1 MTVKIYN
8 QTCESIQI
16 LDAGS
21 KNKIC
26 MTNKIYK
33 RETVL
38 LCLLVWLKAP
48 AQVVTDTV
56 KMGINDHNTIYV
68 TAVFNKKDA
77 LTLNFDTGCTDL
89 ILTTDILKN
98 KLYDSVKLYN
108 RDYSLE
114 IGQSVF
120 STRVYDAQ
128 LTGHGTEGRFGWNFF
143 SDKTVEL
150 NYDSGIMVIHNEL
163 PNEVLKNDTYTRL
176 PFKIMEG
183 IPFIEAEIIQNNK
196 SLKDYFLFDTGY
208 QRTAMLDNEELLKNG
223 FPEMKEL
230 NRVIMRGGQGNEV
243 PVITSELRVLK
254 IGTFK
259 LENVPVQ
266 QITGNKP
273 MKNRNAH
280 ILGNEVLKRFNVFMD
295 YKNGFVYLKPNSLFN
310 LDYIETKKS

>member
-1 MTVKIYN
+1 
-8 QTCESIQI
+8 
-16 LDAGS
+16 
-21 KNKIC
+21 

-33 RETVL
+33 KGPVL
-38 LCLLVWLKAP
+38 LCLLVWLNAP
-48 AQVVTDTV
+48 AQVVADTL

-68 TAVFNKKDA
+68 TTVFNKKDT

-89 ILTTDILKN
+89 ILTTDVLKN

-108 RDYSLE
+108 TDYSLE

-120 STRVYDAQ
+120 FTRVYDAQ

-143 SDKTVEL
+143 TDKTVEL
-150 NYDSGIMVIHNEL
+150 NYDSGIMVVHNEL

-183 IPFIEAEIIQNNK
+183 IPFIEAEIIQNDK

-230 NRVIMRGGQGNEV
+230 NRVMMRGGQGNEV
-243 PVITSELRVLK
+243 PVITSELQVLK

-295 YKNGFVYLKPNSLFN
+295 YKNGFVYLKPNHLFN
-310 LDYIETKKS
+310 MDYIETKKS